1 MHYNNGNKKYIYIK
15 KKIASWS
22 LESNTNK
29 FLRATTG
36 INQIDKIQN
45 NLTVGRNS
53 IYKFSTELTCTKPV
67 FI

>member
-1 MHYNNGNKKYIYIK
+1 MHYNNGNKKYIKKK

-22 LESNTNK
+22 LESNTIK
-29 FLRATTG
+29 FLRATIG

-53 IYKFSTELTCTKPV
+53 IYKFSIELTW
-67 FI
+67 